1 MVGISL
7 IILRPIG
14 ILWELQIL
22 LIGLLRPSTPAS
34 TTVISDSLTAFKF
47 QAPFPSAISSS
58 CLAVAMWSFLLL
70 RPPCVF
76 AISSDVKWVVDFCAI
91 AVIELR
97 FLVKFLRYPQPAL
110 IILDDGALAAG
121 EYFIPHDRKIQVRWR
136 FPFATEPYRITVRC
150 RR

>member
-14 ILWELQIL
+14 ILLEPQIL
-22 LIGLLRPSTPAS
+22 FIGLLRPSTPAS
-34 TTVISDSLTAFKF
+34 TAVISDSFTAFKF
-47 QAPFPSAISSS
+47 QTPLPSTVSSA
-58 CLAVAMWSFLLL
+58 CFAVAMRTFLLL

-76 AISSDVKWVVDFCAI
+76 AISSDVKWVVDLFAI
-91 AVIELR
+91 AVIELW

-121 EYFIPHDRKIQVRWR
+121 EYLIPYDHRIQVCWR
-136 FPFATEPYRITVRC
+136 FPFTTEPYHITVRC